1 MIEKGYQLTCEG
13 CGVKTFI
20 TSQKTPRKLNFKP
33 GTLVIDHNKDQ
44 SESWVI
50 VHKLFDLCPRCA
62 KIHEEVLSNFY
73 ERCTEARDK
82 DDFGL

>member
-1 MIEKGYQLTCEG
+1 MRWRQRKYRI
-13 CGVKTFI
+13 VKRFALF
-20 TSQKTPRKLNFKP
+20 P
-33 GTLVIDHNKDQ
+33 
-44 SESWVI
+44 
-50 VHKLFDLCPRCA
+50 KLFDLCPRCA